1 MQLGKGRALALK
13 FLRVLLSTTILAA
26 ACGGP
31 DGPITYSREAG
42 ELVLRV
48 ENVGGFLPPEEI
60 WRRTPDFSLYGDG
73 RVIVPRKESAAV
85 TGLVT
90 FRLNESELQTLLRNA
105 REAGLMKGNRRF
117 SNEGIADAS
126 TTVITVVADGRS
138 NRTSAYALGFEPGRD
153 TRKIVDFVEET
164 RNLVKAQEGAE
175 EYEADRIQVIA
186 IAETSRGEAM
196 RPGQE
201 GEADRAEWPLATP
214 LSELGEEFDDPSGFG
229 IQEARCAVVEG
240 ALLTPALEGA
250 TDATIWISR
259 GEEFIVVFRPLLPD
273 EKGCS

>member
-42 ELVLRV
+42 DLVLRV

-60 WRRTPDFSLYGDG
+60 WRRIPDFSLYGDG
-73 RVIVPRKESAAV
+73 RVIVPLRDGAAV
-85 TGLVT
+85 TGLST
-90 FRLNESELQTLLRNA
+90 FRLNESELQTLLRKA
-105 REAGLMKGNRRF
+105 RDAGLMKGNRRF

-126 TTVITVVADGRS
+126 TTVITVVANDRT

-164 RNLVKAQEGAE
+164 RNLVESRDDVEAFA
-175 EYEADRIQVIA
+175 ADRIQVIA
-186 IAETSRGEAM
+186 IAESSRGEAM
-196 RPGQE
+196 RPGEE
-201 GEADRAEWPLATP
+201 GQADRAEWPLSTP
-214 LSELGEEFDDPSGFG
+214 LDELGDQFDDPSGFG
-229 IQEARCAVVEG
+229 IRDARCAVVEA
-240 ALLTPALEGA
+240 ALLTTSLQSA
-250 TDATIWISR
+250 TEATIWISQ

-273 EKGCS
+273 EKGC